1 MTLFQWSQLP
11 DPDPHRYVQLIAYT
25 LRNPSFK
32 SADAC
37 AACGISEREFRFVA
51 GSIYSLNEYQ
61 VQKGR
66 PDEIQEWMLRP
77 EAYFSYLQY
86 LEFRHAI
93 KASRRATLLAL
104 VAIVIAIIGVGFTI
118 PRETLLEKECRT
130 WAEKTMRDMGD
141 RDRSRFAPLLGACMK
156 GGR

>member
-1 MTLFQWSQLP
+1 MLFRSSRLP

-32 SADAC
+32 SADAR
-37 AACGISEREFRFVA
+37 AACGLSEKEFRFVA
-51 GSIYSLNEYQ
+51 TSIYSQSEYQ

-66 PDEIQEWMLRP
+66 PDETQDWILRP

-93 KASRRATLLAL
+93 KASRIASSLAV
-104 VAIVIAIIGVGFTI
+104 VAIVIAIITVGLTL
-118 PRETLLEKECRT
+118 PRETLLEKQCRA
-130 WAEKTMRDMGD
+130 WAENTMRDMGD

>member
-25 LRNPSFK
+25 LRNHAFK
-32 SADAC
+32 SKDAC
-37 AACGISEREFRFVA
+37 AVCGISEREFRFVA
-51 GSIYSLNEYQ
+51 GSIYSLSEYQ
-61 VQKGR
+61 VQKGH
-66 PDEIQEWMLRP
+66 PDEIQDWILRP

-93 KASRRATLLAL
+93 KASRQAKLLAL
-104 VAIVIAIIGVGFTI
+104 LAIVIAIIGVGLAI

-130 WAEKTMRDMGD
+130 WAEKTMLDMGD

>member
-1 MTLFQWSQLP
+1 MLFRSSRLP

-37 AACGISEREFRFVA
+37 AACGLSEKEFRFVA
-51 GSIYSLNEYQ
+51 TSIYSQSEYQ

-66 PDEIQEWMLRP
+66 PDETQDWILRP

-93 KASRRATLLAL
+93 KASRIASSLAV
-104 VAIVIAIIGVGFTI
+104 VAIVIAIITVGLTL
-118 PRETLLEKECRT
+118 PRETLLEKKCRA
-130 WAEKTMRDMGD
+130 WAENTMRDMGD

>member
-1 MTLFQWSQLP
+1 MLFRSSRLP

-37 AACGISEREFRFVA
+37 AACGLSEKEFRFVA
-51 GSIYSLNEYQ
+51 TSIYSQSEYQ

-66 PDEIQEWMLRP
+66 PDETQDWILRP

-93 KASRRATLLAL
+93 KASRIASSLAV
-104 VAIVIAIIGVGFTI
+104 VAIVIAIITVGLTL
-118 PRETLLEKECRT
+118 PRETLLEKECRA
-130 WAEKTMRDMGD
+130 WAENTMRDMGD